1 MNKRLFAIA
10 FGALIVGSVA
20 GHMALGASGSP
31 SIAARG
37 SYADW
42 WKDVT
47 VLAVAPDGSWGVGTD
62 KIFDSAVARALAD
75 CKRKYRREIGCG
87 YQQTAVRAGWS
98 VMFRCGGEHIIAAER
113 RLADALQQA
122 RRQEIQIRMHYQ
134 PDMSRCERIVTV
146 DPRGSVV

>member
-1 MNKRLFAIA
+1 MKQRLFAIA
-10 FGALIVGSVA
+10 FGASIIGSVA
-20 GHMALGASGSP
+20 GPMALGASGSP
-31 SIAARG
+31 STAAPG

-47 VLAVAPDGSWGVGTD
+47 VLAVAPDGTWGVGTD
-62 KIFDSAVARALAD
+62 KMFDSAVALALAD
-75 CKRKYRREIGCG
+75 CKRKYRRDIGCG

-98 VMFRCGGEHIIAAER
+98 VMFRCGGENIIAAER

-122 RRQEIQIRMHYQ
+122 RRQEIQLRMHYQ

-146 DPRGSVV
+146 DPRGGVV

>member
-10 FGALIVGSVA
+10 FGALIVAPVA

-31 SIAARG
+31 PTAAPG
-37 SYADW
+37 SYPDW
-42 WKDVT
+42 WRDVT
-47 VLAVAPDGSWGVGTD
+47 VLAVAPDGTWGVGTD

-98 VMFRCGGEHIIAAER
+98 VMFRCGGENIIASER
-113 RLADALQQA
+113 RLADAIQQA

>member
-10 FGALIVGSVA
+10 LGALTAGSIA

-31 SIAARG
+31 SNAARG
-37 SYADW
+37 SYPDW
-42 WKDVT
+42 WRDVT
-47 VLAVAPDGSWGVGTD
+47 VLAVAPDGTWGVGTD

-98 VMFRCGGEHIIAAER
+98 VMFRCGGENIIAAER
-113 RLADALQQA
+113 RLADAIQQA
-122 RRQEIQIRMHYQ
+122 RRQEIRLRMHYQ